1 MPRNYIKK
9 KTAERYSRNDF
20 LRAVSDV
27 KNKNSTYRQ
36 ASQEYYISV
45 AVIFHRIK
53 GRSIPET
60 KMGAGR
66 STALSAEVEEQIVEC
81 LKARARM
88 GYPCNKEKLRDLVAA
103 FVQQRHFKTPFKDGR
118 PGLDWYYSFMNRN
131 KTLSFKKPEH
141 LQKARKD
148 QKKPEV
154 IYNFYKKLKV
164 VVIKEKIDD
173 AMFVF
178 NADESGFGND
188 PLRIRAIGERGK
200 TLSRISGGSGRE
212 STSVLACVAADG
224 SFLPPFIIF
233 KGGAVQARWTS
244 PKAYPG
250 IVYSVSTN
258 GWMEEAQFFN
268 WFESVFVKWVK
279 DLKVTKNLPDQ
290 NALLLYDGHKS
301 HMRLRI
307 IECALDDKI
316 VLVKFP
322 SHLTDRLQ
330 PLDKCVF
337 GPVKT
342 CWEKELIAHGK
353 KHMGHGAGRLKK
365 NEFTELLADV
375 WKEAFTERNII
386 FGFVTTGIF
395 SVNAGKFPENE
406 FNSTDLER
414 FKEQQRK
421 AGENDGI
428 RQGEPEPETNDTEE
442 ARVEQ
447 LRSFPSTSACS
458 KTNCITEASDIV
470 AEFSSAIV
478 KTLNVDSNRYS
489 AEPKKV
495 TPRLKQA
502 RYEEVL
508 TTAEVVQRLKETE
521 RQKDEK
527 TTRKNNSNE
536 KRKRKRKKDSGSRE
550 ENEIVPHDENSDG
563 ELNQDEW
570 AEEVVAETYPEVEYT
585 LPEWHLILPGIYLLV
600 KFRGGSRNSIT
611 YKYVCRV
618 RDVDEETGDIEVV
631 GFRRNDRLGAEYV
644 EKETDISLIEFG
656 MIDALLPNPKTSE
669 EK

>member
-1 MPRNYIKK
+1 MSRNYIKK
-9 KTAERYSRNDF
+9 KTAERYSQDDL

-27 KNKNSTYRQ
+27 KNKNSTYHQ
-36 ASQEYYISV
+36 ASQEYNIPV
-45 AVIFHRIK
+45 AVI
-53 GRSIPET
+53 G
-60 KMGAGR
+60 M
-66 STALSAEVEEQIVEC
+66 
-81 LKARARM
+81 
-88 GYPCNKEKLRDLVAA
+88 
-103 FVQQRHFKTPFKDGR
+103 
-118 PGLDWYYSFMNRN
+118 
-131 KTLSFKKPEH
+131 PEH

-148 QKKPEV
+148 QRKPEV
-154 IYNFYKKLKV
+154 IYSFYKKLKE

-188 PLRIRAIGERGK
+188 PSRIKAIGEREK
-200 TLSRISGGSGRE
+200 TLSGISGGSGRE

-250 IVYSVSTN
+250 TVYSVSTN

-279 DLKVTKNLPDQ
+279 DLRVTKNLPDQ
-290 NALLLYDGHKS
+290 NALLLYEGHKS
-301 HMRLRI
+301 HISLRI
-307 IECALDDKI
+307 IECALGNKI
-316 VLVKFP
+316 VLVMFP

-342 CWEKELIAHGK
+342 CWEKKLIAHGK
-353 KHMGHGAGRLKK
+353 KHMGHGAGRLKNNDSLNFWRK
-365 NEFTELLADV
+365 SGRKLLL
-375 WKEAFTERNII
+375 KEILFVDLLLQEYFQSTLRNI
-386 FGFVTTGIF
+386 
-395 SVNAGKFPENE
+395 
-406 FNSTDLER
+406 
-414 FKEQQRK
+414 
-421 AGENDGI
+421 
-428 RQGEPEPETNDTEE
+428 
-442 ARVEQ
+442 
-447 LRSFPSTSACS
+447 
-458 KTNCITEASDIV
+458 V
-470 AEFSSAIV
+470 AVFSSAIV

-502 RYEEVL
+502 RYGEVL
-508 TTAEVVQRLKETE
+508 TTAEVVERLKEAE

-527 TTRKNNSNE
+527 TTRKNRPRLKNNSNE
-536 KRKRKRKKDSGSRE
+536 KQKRKRKKDSESE
-550 ENEIVPHDENSDG
+550 EEKEVVPYDENSDG
-563 ELNQDEW
+563 EFNQDEW
-570 AEEVVAETYPEVEYT
+570 AEKVVAETYPEVEYT

-644 EKETDISLIEFG
+644 EKETDISSIEFG
-656 MIDALLPNPKTSE
+656 MIEALLPNPKTSIRE
-669 EK
+669 RKIIHIFPGSVNVFEI